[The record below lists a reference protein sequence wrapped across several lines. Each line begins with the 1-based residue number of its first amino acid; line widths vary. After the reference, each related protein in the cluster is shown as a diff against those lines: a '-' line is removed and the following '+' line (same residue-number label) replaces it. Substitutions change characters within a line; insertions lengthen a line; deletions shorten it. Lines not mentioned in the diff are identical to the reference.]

1 MAYSYHRV
9 NGGGDIAVS
18 NQTGWFVGTIVAL
31 ALLAI
36 GYLVYSANDPRFNT
50 PPLASSTV
58 KVELVQSHGSGVHIG
73 DGLILSAAHV
83 ASEGDVVK
91 LKLDDGTT
99 RDAQVVWASKAS
111 DIALLQTSPAGL
123 AASPLS
129 CAPAI
134 VGQSVTARG
143 NPLVLEFVTTYGH
156 IVGAPRQMQEWASVV
171 PVDMV
176 ILPGMSGGPL
186 FNPAG
191 EVVGIN
197 VAVLTVPLGLSPS
210 VTGLGM
216 VVPADHICALLGRT

>member
-1 MAYSYHRV
+1 MAYSETRFTSEPIWHRPWFAPAAV
-9 NGGGDIAVS
+9 GVAAVS
-18 NQTGWFVGTIVAL
+18 IF
-31 ALLAI
+31 
-36 GYLVYSANDPRFNT
+36 
-50 PPLASSTV
+50 LASYALEANQGQTFGASLPGSTV

-73 DGLILSAAHV
+73 DGLVLSAAHV

-99 RDAQVVWASKAS
+99 RDAKVVWASKAS
-111 DIALLQTSPAGL
+111 DIALLQTSPTGL
-123 AASPLS
+123 SASPLS

-134 VGQSVTARG
+134 VGQPVTARG

-186 FNPAG
+186 FNSAG

-197 VAVLTVPLGLSPS
+197 VAVLTVPLGLSAS
-210 VTGLGM
+210 ITGLGM
-216 VVPADHICALLGRT
+216 VVDAKHICSLLGRT

>member
-1 MAYSYHRV
+1 MAYSETRYEV
-9 NGGGDIAVS
+9 DYEGSG
-18 NQTGWFVGTIVAL
+18 TGWFVGIIVAL

-36 GYLVYSANDPRFNT
+36 GYLVVIANQGQTFGAFLPG
-50 PPLASSTV
+50 STV
-58 KVELVQSHGSGVHIG
+58 KVELVQGHGSGVHIG
-73 DGLILSAAHV
+73 DGLVLSAAHV

-91 LKLDDGTT
+91 IKLDDGTT

-186 FNPAG
+186 FNSAG

-197 VAVLTVPLGLSPS
+197 VAVLTVPLGLSAS
-210 VTGLGM
+210 ITGLGM
-216 VVPADHICALLGRT
+216 VVPSSHICSLLGRN